1 MSANSARLDG
11 LTKDLWVQW
20 QQTRQYW
27 RDAKAD
33 EFERKYMQELA
44 AAVDKTVVVMEELD
58 KLLAKIRKDCE

>member
-1 MSANSARLDG
+1 VSANSARLDG